1 MSPSSLDTPRI
12 ADLTGKRAL
21 VIGAD
26 NPAGGA
32 IARAYA
38 EAGADVAL
46 CALTPDEAV
55 MRARA
60 VRRAVEALGRRAP
73 EYIMDVT
80 LGKNVQV
87 TTRQI
92 VKDLGGLDLVVIA
105 PDAFLG
111 QSIAKTTDTDLARVM
126 QVNFSAH
133 FFAIR
138 AAADEFRRREHA
150 GRIVCV
156 TSVLGQRGVPDT
168 AAFAAAHGAVQA
180 LVRASS
186 CELAPQGI
194 AVNGIALGWMDWM
207 DDRFGPLAETTETTE
222 APADAEGVPG
232 VGRGRAEDVGP
243 LALFL
248 ASAEASRY
256 INGQIFPVDGGLLQ
270 HL

>member
-1 MSPSSLDTPRI
+1 VPLTRYF
-12 ADLTGKRAL
+12 DLTGKKAL

-60 VRRAVEALGRRAP
+60 VRRDIEAMGHRAP

-92 VKDLGGLDLVVIA
+92 VKDLGGLDMVAVA
-105 PDAFLG
+105 PDVFL
-111 QSIAKTTDTDLARVM
+111 AKPIESTTDTDLARTM
-126 QVNFSAH
+126 QTNFNPH
-133 FFAIR
+133 FFAVR
-138 AAADEFRRREHA
+138 TAAQEFRRQQKP
-150 GRIVCV
+150 GRIVLV
-156 TSVLGQRGVPDT
+156 TSVLGQRGVPNTT
-168 AAFAAAHGAVQA
+168 AYAAAHGAVHN
-180 LVRASS
+180 LVRAAAE
-186 CELAPQGI
+186 ELAGDQI
-194 AVNGIALGWMDWM
+194 MVNGIALGWMDWM
-207 DDRFGPLAETTETTE
+207 DDRLD
-222 APADAEGVPG
+222 PADPEAQRA
-232 VGRGRAEDVGP
+232 GRFMAMKRRGQPEEVGP
-243 LALFL
+243 LAVYLSSEV
-248 ASAEASRY
+248 ATGY
-256 INGQIFPVDGGLLQ
+256 VTGQIFPVDGGLLL

>member
-1 MSPSSLDTPRI
+1 MASHTPGSAPRYF
-12 ADLTGKRAL
+12 DLTGRKAM

-32 IARAYA
+32 IARAYG

-60 VRRAVEALGRRAP
+60 VRRDIEAMGRRAP

-80 LGKNVQV
+80 LGRNVQV

-92 VKDLGGLDLVVIA
+92 VKDLGGLDIVAVA
-105 PDAFLG
+105 PDMFLAKP
-111 QSIAKTTDTDLARVM
+111 IEKTTDTDLARVM

-138 AAADEFRRREHA
+138 ASAEEFRRREGP

-156 TSVLGQRGVPDT
+156 TSVLGERGLPNTT
-168 AAFAAAHGAVQA
+168 AYGAAHGAVHN
-180 LVRASS
+180 LVRGAAQ
-186 CELAPQGI
+186 ELAAEGI
-194 AVNGIALGWMDWM
+194 MVNGIALGWMDWM
-207 DDRFGPLAETTETTE
+207 DDRIDPEDEE
-222 APADAEGVPG
+222 AQRAVRFTALRR
-232 VGRGRAEDVGP
+232 RGQPEEVGP
-243 LALFL
+243 LAVYLSSEV
-248 ASAEASRY
+248 ATRY
-256 INGQIFPVDGGLLQ
+256 ITGQVFPVDGGLLQ

>member
-1 MSPSSLDTPRI
+1 MADTKATASKTRYF
-12 ADLTGKRAL
+12 DLSGKKAL

-26 NPAGGA
+26 NPAGAA

-60 VRRAVEALGRRAP
+60 VRRDIEAMGRRAP

-87 TTRQI
+87 TMRQI
-92 VKDLGGLDLVVIA
+92 VKELGGLDMVTVA
-105 PDAFLG
+105 PDLFLAKP
-111 QSIAKTTDTDLARVM
+111 IAKITDTDLARVM
-126 QVNFSAH
+126 QVNFSSH

-138 AAADEFRRREHA
+138 AASEEFRRQGQP

-156 TSVLGQRGVPDT
+156 TSVLGERGLPHTT
-168 AAFAAAHGAVQA
+168 AYGAAHGAVQN
-180 LVRASS
+180 LVRGAAQ
-186 CELAPQGI
+186 ELAADGI
-194 AVNGIALGWMDWM
+194 MVNGIALGWMDWM
-207 DDRFGPLAETTETTE
+207 DDRIDPNDEE
-222 APADAEGVPG
+222 AQ
-232 VGRGRAEDVGP
+232 RAVRFVAMRRKGQPEEVGP
-243 LALFL
+243 LAVYLSSEV
-248 ASAEASRY
+248 ATRY
-256 INGQIFPVDGGLLQ
+256 ITGQIFPVDGGLLQ